1 MSLVVATSMTL
12 GVVAADAV
20 ETMAMETVAVT
31 VVVMAATM
39 AIKEATTKG
48 PLIWM
53 KR

>member
-20 ETMAMETVAVT
+20 ETMAMETVAVIMVAT
-31 VVVMAATM
+31 AATM
-39 AIKEATTKG
+39 AIKEATTKDL
-48 PLIWM
+48 LIWM